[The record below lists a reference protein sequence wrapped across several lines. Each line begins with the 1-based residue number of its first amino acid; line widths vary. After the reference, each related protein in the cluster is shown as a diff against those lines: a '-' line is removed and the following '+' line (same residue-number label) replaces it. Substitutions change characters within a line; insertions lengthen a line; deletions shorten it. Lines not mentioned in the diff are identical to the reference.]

1 MVFTFQ
7 YLRRDKATS
16 DDHGAL
22 SDQLS
27 VRVSVIAVE
36 DDLGYKGLAPPT
48 I

>member
-1 MVFTFQ
+1 MELTFQ
-7 YLRRDKATS
+7 HLRRDKAIS
-16 DDHGAL
+16 DDHRTP

-36 DDLGYKGLAPPT
+36 EDLGYKGLAPPM